1 MTQRIHLTLNI
12 QGMTCDG
19 CAQHVTQALQQ
30 VPGVLQAHV
39 PGWQSGQAEVVAEA
53 GVDEQALL
61 DAVAR
66 AGYRAEVLRRE
77 PHPEDGGSTAPVQQQ
92 TPSSRA
98 SRDFDLI
105 VVGGGSAGF
114 AAAIRAA
121 EEGARVL
128 MVNQG
133 PIGGTCVNIG
143 CVPSKFLIRAMSH
156 YHRAGEARYAGVHT
170 APAALHWHRLVAQ
183 KDALVAELRRS
194 KYEDVLAAYPT
205 ITYVQG
211 KARLGPGPTVHVN
224 GTVYRAPKVVLA
236 TGARPWAPPIPGLA
250 EAGYL
255 TSTTALDLRALPR
268 TLVVLGGNAV
278 GLELAQVF
286 ARAGVAVTLVELLP
300 RIAPFE
306 DEDVSRELAR
316 HLEAEGIRLL
326 TGART
331 ERVERDPAGYRLH
344 LTLEDGEPRVL
355 EAEQLLVATG
365 RRANTANLGLEALGI
380 ATDRRG
386 AIQVDEYA
394 RTTHPD
400 VYAAGDCATL
410 PQFVYVAAHSGTVAA
425 ENALLG
431 DHRTLDLD
439 ALPRVIFTDPQVAA
453 AGMTETQAREQ
464 GLAVEARVLAL
475 EYVPQALTARDTR
488 GFIKLVAEAS
498 SGRLLGTH
506 IVAPE
511 AGEVIQT
518 AVLAMRA
525 GLTVHDLGRL
535 LFPYLTLSEG
545 LKLAAQT
552 FAKDVTKLSCCA
564 E

>member
-121 EEGARVL
+121 EEGVRVL

-286 ARAGVAVTLVELLP
+286 ARASVAVTLVELLP

-400 VYAAGDCATL
+400 VYAAGDCAAL

-431 DHRTLDLD
+431 NHRTLDLD

-475 EYVPQALTARDTR
+475 EHVPQALTARDTR

>member
-1 MTQRIHLTLNI
+1 MPKTRWLLHIE
-12 QGMTCDG
+12 GMTCDA
-19 CAQHVTQALQQ
+19 CALHVTQALQQ
-30 VPGVLQAHV
+30 VPGVMDVRV
-39 PGWQSGQAEVVAEA
+39 PGWKSGRAEVVVEED
-53 GVDEQALL
+53 VDEQALL
-61 DAVAR
+61 KAVAQ
-66 AGYRAEVLRRE
+66 AGYRAQVVRRA
-77 PHPEDGGSTAPVQQQ
+77 PSPEDGDASAPVQQRA
-92 TPSSRA
+92 PSSRA
-98 SRDFDLI
+98 SEHFDLI

-143 CVPSKFLIRAMSH
+143 CVPSKFLIRAMAH

-170 APAALHWHRLVAQ
+170 TKAALHWHRLVAQ
-183 KDALVAELRRS
+183 KNALVAELRQH
-194 KYEDVLAAYPT
+194 KYMDVLTAYPT
-205 ITYVQG
+205 ITYVRG
-211 KARLGPGPTVHVN
+211 KARLRPGPEVVVN
-224 GTVYRAPKVVLA
+224 GVVYRAPKVVLA
-236 TGARPWAPPIPGLA
+236 TGARPWVPPIPGLA

-306 DEDVSRELAR
+306 DEDVSRELTH
-316 HLEAEGIRLL
+316 HLEAEGIRIL
-326 TGART
+326 TSTRT
-331 ERVERDPAGYRLH
+331 ERVERISSGYRLH
-344 LTLEDGEPRVL
+344 LTLAEDETQVL
-355 EAEQLLVATG
+355 EAEQVLVATG
-365 RRANTANLGLEALGI
+365 RRPNTEDLGLEDLDI
-380 ATDRRG
+380 ATDERG
-386 AIQVDEYA
+386 AIRVDEYA

-431 DHRTLDLD
+431 NHRTLDLD

-453 AGMTETQAREQ
+453 VGLTEAQAREQ
-464 GLAVEARVLAL
+464 HPRVETRILAL
-475 EYVPQALTARDTR
+475 EHVPQALTARDTR
-488 GFIKLVAEAS
+488 GFIKLVAEGD
-498 SGRLLGTH
+498 SGRLLGAH
-506 IVAPE
+506 IVASE

-518 AVLAMRA
+518 AVLALRA
-525 GLTVHDLGRL
+525 GLTVQDLGRV

-552 FAKDVTKLSCCA
+552 FEKDVTKLSCCA
-564 E
+564 G